1 MAHSLKFTNTKVEQ
15 LKQPGQYQYQT
26 LNTLHLSIS
35 PKGTKSWYVY
45 KSWES
50 KLFRMGLGRFPAIT
64 VDYARKQ
71 TQKILSDL
79 AHNIDP
85 REAKRRKQ
93 LMMR

>member
-1 MAHSLKFTNTKVEQ
+1 
-15 LKQPGQYQYQT
+15 
-26 LNTLHLSIS
+26 
-35 PKGTKSWYVY
+35 
-45 KSWES
+45 
-50 KLFRMGLGRFPAIT
+50 MGLGRFPVIT

-71 TQKILSDL
+71 TQKTLSDL